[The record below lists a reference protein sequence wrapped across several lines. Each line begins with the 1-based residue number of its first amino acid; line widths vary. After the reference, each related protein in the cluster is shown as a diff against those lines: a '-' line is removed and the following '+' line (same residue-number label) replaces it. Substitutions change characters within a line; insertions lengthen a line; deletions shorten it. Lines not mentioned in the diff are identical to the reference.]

1 MMDSEYSHTT
11 RETKT
16 EYVVANNLETAQFLW
31 NNRMGPNTAKTN
43 ISWNELGNV
52 TIMIGNIYGV

>member
-31 NNRMGPNTAKTN
+31 NNRMGPNTTKTN